1 LTEGRPALVEAP
13 PGDTGGWAVAAA
25 LGSAS
30 RHPLARALAS
40 AAADRDISPAIVM
53 EIVERP
59 GSGMENVWNGQ
70 SVRLGR
76 RDWVGGATGN
86 GKPALSE
93 IWFRIGGEA
102 PVVFRFEDA
111 LRADAAD
118 AVQALKTLGLEV
130 MLVSGDHGPCVA
142 AAARR
147 AGIQAWR
154 ADALPTDK
162 AELLAELARE
172 GKTVLMVGD
181 GINDAPAL
189 ASAAASMSPAS
200 ASDISQTA
208 AGIVFT
214 GCRLEPVVT
223 AIKTARAARR
233 TILQNFALAIGYNL
247 FAVPIAMAGLA
258 TPLIAAVAMSTSSI
272 IVTGNALRLPL
283 ALRPHRADP
292 VRAREL
298 KEAIA

>member
-1 LTEGRPALVEAP
+1 MEG
-13 PGDTGGWAVAAA
+13 
-25 LGSAS
+25 
-30 RHPLARALAS
+30 
-40 AAADRDISPAIVM
+40 
-53 EIVERP
+53 
-59 GSGMENVWNGQ
+59 VWNGRP
-70 SVRLGR
+70 VRLGR
-76 RDWVGGATGN
+76 RDWVGGGTGSEE
-86 GKPALSE
+86 PAFPE
-93 IWFRIGGEA
+93 IWLRVGGEA
-102 PVVFRFEDA
+102 AAVFRFEDA

-118 AVQALKTLGLEV
+118 AVQALKTLGLDV
-130 MLVSGDHGPCVA
+130 MLVSGDHDPCVA

-154 ADALPTDK
+154 GSALPTSK

-189 ASAAASMSPAS
+189 ASAAVSMSPAS
-200 ASDISQTA
+200 AADISQTA

-214 GCRLEPVVT
+214 GRRLDPVVT
-223 AIKTARAARR
+223 AIRTARAARR

-258 TPLIAAVAMSTSSI
+258 TPLIAAAAMSTSSI

-283 ALRPHRADP
+283 ALRLRRADP
-292 VRAREL
+292 VPAPEL